1 MSTNKVIPKDI
12 EELENEE
19 WFYSL
24 DYVLQQWG
32 PDRVVELLRQLQV
45 RAHKA
50 GVELPFTANTPY
62 INTISRSKQV
72 PYPGNREIERL
83 IKSVIRWNAMAMVV
97 KANKNENGIG
107 GHISTYASVATL
119 LEVAFNHFFKGKGDG
134 HDGDQIYFQGHA
146 APGIYSRAF
155 LEGRLTADQLNNYR
169 RELQTKGGLSSYPHP
184 WLMPNFW
191 EFPTVSMGLGPIMSI
206 YQARFNRYLEDR
218 GLKTTSHQKVWAFL
232 GDGETDEPEAL
243 GAISLAAREKL
254 DNLIFVINCNL
265 QRLDGPVRG
274 NGKIVQELEAIF
286 KGAG

>member
-97 KANKNENGIG
+97 KANKNESGIG
-107 GHISTYASVATL
+107 GHISTYA
-119 LEVAFNHFFKGKGDG
+119 
-134 HDGDQIYFQGHA
+134 
-146 APGIYSRAF
+146 
-155 LEGRLTADQLNNYR
+155 
-169 RELQTKGGLSSYPHP
+169 
-184 WLMPNFW
+184 
-191 EFPTVSMGLGPIMSI
+191 
-206 YQARFNRYLEDR
+206 
-218 GLKTTSHQKVWAFL
+218 
-232 GDGETDEPEAL
+232 
-243 GAISLAAREKL
+243 
-254 DNLIFVINCNL
+254 
-265 QRLDGPVRG
+265 
-274 NGKIVQELEAIF
+274 
-286 KGAG
+286 